1 MLSGVLVVEAP
12 PEAEDAALGVDGE
25 EARRVAAPGLA
36 QDGELHL
43 AVGAAVGVGGGDR
56 EEGRAGRHGLGD
68 HGLVGVVPEPGRAVV
83 DVLDADEE
91 DGLGVAPARPLGR
104 PDGELVVR
112 LALVVEGGAADGDG
126 AGVVVDGE
134 ALGLVAALDGVD
146 QLVVLVAARAVGA
159 LGLDA
164 GRV

>member
-1 MLSGVLVVEAP
+1 M
-12 PEAEDAALGVDGE
+12 
-25 EARRVAAPGLA
+25 
-36 QDGELHL
+36 
-43 AVGAAVGVGGGDR
+43 
-56 EEGRAGRHGLGD
+56 
-68 HGLVGVVPEPGRAVV
+68 
-83 DVLDADEE
+83 
-91 DGLGVAPARPLGR
+91 
-104 PDGELVVR
+104 VR

-164 GRV
+164 GSVEI